1 NFLFICRHLQKTG
14 AIEDLVIISEKPL
27 LRGIVH
33 LITVTREEAREAWET
48 GQVLRREVDSIV
60 ERMKMMTPSLNDALR
75 LSKEV
80 RLVMNSVF
88 SSSMPQWQRKEQQAS
103 LKALQRSTNTA
114 VRKAIGRK
122 AAERVPSLL
131 ERHGQRP
138 VIVDCVEEESLP
150 VRYHHFLS

>member
-27 LRGIVH
+27 LRGIVR
-33 LITVTREEAREAWET
+33 LIAVTGEEARE
-48 GQVLRREVDSIV
+48 
-60 ERMKMMTPSLNDALR
+60 
-75 LSKEV
+75 
-80 RLVMNSVF
+80 
-88 SSSMPQWQRKEQQAS
+88 
-103 LKALQRSTNTA
+103 
-114 VRKAIGRK
+114 

-150 VRYHHFLS
+150 V